1 MSIKKV
7 QMNYRT
13 IKRDLVYS
21 GKVFNIKVDQ
31 IEYNTGNKAIREVAE
46 HPGGA
51 VVVPVTKEGKIVMVT
66 QHRFPVDKI
75 LLELP
80 AGKLGKGENPF
91 ICAVRELEE
100 ETGYKSDNVEE
111 LGSIYTTPGYS
122 TEKLWIYLAKD
133 LKPGDYN
140 REEGEFGME
149 VFELSLKEVEEKI
162 YNGEIV
168 DGKTICGIFLVKKF
182 IK

>member
-1 MSIKKV
+1 
-7 QMNYRT
+7 MNYR
-13 IKRDLVYS
+13 IVKSDVIYS

-51 VVVPVTKEGKIVMVT
+51 VVVPVTDDGKIVMVT
-66 QHRFPVDKI
+66 QHRFPVNEI

-80 AGKLGKGENPF
+80 AGKLSKGENPKL
-91 ICAVRELEE
+91 CAVRELEE
-100 ETGYKSDNVEE
+100 ETGYKSDNVNK
-111 LGSIYTTPGYS
+111 LGSIFTTPGYS

-133 LKPGDYN
+133 LKPGNHN
-140 REEGEFGME
+140 REEGEFGMQ

-168 DGKTICGIFLVKKF
+168 DGKTICGIFLAKSYLPG
-182 IK
+182 

>member
-1 MSIKKV
+1 
-7 QMNYRT
+7 MNYR
-13 IKRDLVYS
+13 IVKSDVIYS

-31 IEYNTGNKAIREVAE
+31 IEYNNGNKAVREVAE

-51 VVVPVTKEGKIVMVT
+51 VVVPVTDDGKIVMVT
-66 QHRFPVDKI
+66 QHRFPVNEI

-80 AGKLGKGENPF
+80 AGKLSKGEDPKL
-91 ICAVRELEE
+91 CAVRELEE
-100 ETGYKSDNVEE
+100 ETGYKSDNVNK
-111 LGSIYTTPGYS
+111 LGSIFTTPGYS
-122 TEKLWIYLAKD
+122 TENLWIYLAKD
-133 LKPGDYN
+133 LKPGNHN

-168 DGKTICGIFLVKKF
+168 DGKTICGIYLAKSYLPG
-182 IK
+182 

>member
-1 MSIKKV
+1 
-7 QMNYRT
+7 MNYR
-13 IKRDLVYS
+13 IVKSDVIYS

-31 IEYNTGNKAIREVAE
+31 IEYNTGNKAVREVAE

-51 VVVPVTKEGKIVMVT
+51 VVVPVTEEGKIVMVT
-66 QHRFPVDKI
+66 QHRFPVNEI

-80 AGKLGKGENPF
+80 AGKLSKGEDPKL
-91 ICAVRELEE
+91 CAIRELEE
-100 ETGYKSDNVEE
+100 ETGYKSDNVKE

-133 LKPGDYN
+133 LKTGNHN
-140 REEGEFGME
+140 REEGEFGMQ

-168 DGKTICGIFLVKKF
+168 DGKTICGIFLAKSYLPG
-182 IK
+182 

>member
-1 MSIKKV
+1 
-7 QMNYRT
+7 MNYR
-13 IKRDLVYS
+13 IVKSDIIYS

-31 IEYNTGNKAIREVAE
+31 IEYNTGNKAVREVAE

-51 VVVPVTKEGKIVMVT
+51 VVVPVTEEGKIVMVT
-66 QHRFPVDKI
+66 QHRFPVNEI

-80 AGKLGKGENPF
+80 AGKLSKGEDPKL
-91 ICAVRELEE
+91 CAVRELEE
-100 ETGYKSDNVEE
+100 ETGYKSDNVNK
-111 LGSIYTTPGYS
+111 LGSIFTTPGYS

-133 LKPGDYN
+133 LKPGDHN

-168 DGKTICGIFLVKKF
+168 DGKTICGIYLAKSYLPG
-182 IK
+182 

>member
-1 MSIKKV
+1 
-7 QMNYRT
+7 MNYRIVKSET
-13 IKRDLVYS
+13 IYS
-21 GKVFNIKVDQ
+21 GKVFNTKVNQ
-31 IEYNTGNKAIREVAE
+31 IEYNSGNKAIREVAE

-51 VVVPVTKEGKIVMVT
+51 VVVPVTGEGKIVMVT
-66 QHRFPVDKI
+66 QHRFPVNEI

-80 AGKLGKGENPF
+80 AGKLGKGEDPL

-100 ETGYKSDNVEE
+100 ETGYKSDNVKD

-122 TEKLWIYLAKD
+122 TEKLWIYLAQD
-133 LKPGDYN
+133 LKPGNHN

-149 VFELSLKEVEEKI
+149 VFELSLKEVEDKI

-168 DGKTICGIFLVKKF
+168 DGKTICGIFLAKKL
-182 IK
+182 IRSRYA

>member
-1 MSIKKV
+1 
-7 QMNYRT
+7 MNYR
-13 IKRDLVYS
+13 IVKSDVIYS

-31 IEYNTGNKAIREVAE
+31 IEYTTGNKAIREVAE

-100 ETGYKSDNVEE
+100 ETGYKSDNVKE

-133 LKPGDYN
+133 LKPGDHN

>member
-1 MSIKKV
+1 
-7 QMNYRT
+7 MNYKI
-13 IKRDLVYS
+13 IKSEIIFR
-21 GKVFNIKVDQ
+21 GKVFNTKVDQ
-31 IEYNTGNKAIREVAE
+31 IEYNSGNKAVREVAE

-51 VVVPVTKEGKIVMVT
+51 VIVPVTTDGKIVMVT
-66 QHRFPVDKI
+66 QHRFPVDKV

-80 AGKLGKGENPF
+80 AGKLGKDEDPF

-100 ETGYKSDNVEE
+100 ETGYKSDNVKE

-122 TEKLWIYLAKD
+122 TEKLWIYIAKD
-133 LKPGDYN
+133 LKPGNHN

-149 VFELSLKEVEEKI
+149 VFELSLKEVENKI

-168 DGKTICGIFLVKKF
+168 DGKTICGIYLAKKALEDT
-182 IK
+182 

>member
-1 MSIKKV
+1 
-7 QMNYRT
+7 MNYR
-13 IKRDLVYS
+13 IVKSDVVYS

-31 IEYNTGNKAIREVAE
+31 IVYNTGNKAVREVAE

-51 VVVPVTKEGKIVMVT
+51 VVVPVTKEGKIVIVT
-66 QHRFPVDKI
+66 QHRFPVDKV

-80 AGKLGKGENPF
+80 AGKLSKGEDPF
-91 ICAVRELEE
+91 VCAVRELEE
-100 ETGYKSDNVEE
+100 ETGYKSDNVKE

-133 LKPGDYN
+133 LKSGNHN
-140 REEGEFGME
+140 REEGEFGMQ
-149 VFELSLKEVEEKI
+149 VFELALKEVEEKI
-162 YNGEIV
+162 QDGEIV
-168 DGKTICGIFLVKKF
+168 DGKTICGIFLAKKF